1 MSQIRF
7 YNDVSKVYNSLIRGL
22 ANEKNVLNWINKWI
36 KVIKKDNVKSIYNDL
51 YIKFVYKICKFDLF
65 FIFIT
70 IIKRRYN

>member
-7 YNDVSKVYNSLIRGL
+7 YNDVSKVKNLLIRGL

-51 YIKFVYKICKFDLF
+51 SIKFVYKICL
-65 FIFIT
+65 
-70 IIKRRYN
+70 